1 MNDYP
6 SVRARLLA
14 LVPAEQ
20 LPYAEFEL
28 RLLTTTLESDHLRD
42 IHQHWRPIADER
54 DQLRAQLAAPDEP
67 LETRRAAR
75 DRNEA
80 AQTKYD
86 ALLKKY
92 TDLQDSY
99 TELQEL
105 YAALQRDCDDLLADK
120 QPRRAT

>member
-54 DQLRAQLAAPDEP
+54 DQLRAQLAAPAEP
-67 LETRRAAR
+67 LDSRRVAR
-75 DRNEA
+75 DKYEA
-80 AQTKYD
+80 AQTRYD
-86 ALLKKY
+86 ELLKKF

-99 TELQEL
+99 TDLQAQ
-105 YAALQRDCDDLLADK
+105 YAALQKDCDDLLADK